1 MLVPK
6 EKKSSQSVSVKNEN
20 STVNTS
26 LPFHDNRKESANV
39 AQFQHLANKSS
50 NSKKIA
56 QLQERARPKKKQYG
70 LPDQLKSGIEQ
81 LSGIA
86 MDDVTVHRNSS
97 KPAQLQAHA
106 YAQGTNIH
114 LAPGQE
120 KHLAHEA
127 WHVVQQKQGRVN
139 PTLQMK
145 GNVAVNDDAS
155 LEREADV
162 MGAKAVQMKIPEA
175 TCNSLQR
182 KSNTIVAASQLVV
195 QRYFDTRGYSY
206 ARKMWADAEDYV
218 LHLNNRLD
226 IRTHRGDKYID
237 SLKENI
243 EAKGRKAAGTLAG
256 EAYETF
262 QWDQPKGTSIVYGPG
277 GTSGGDLKTY
287 ESLTK
292 AGDRAKHPKDAGEV
306 KSASSGKTYLD
317 GVANAYH
324 DRKQHHIIMYPTDES
339 IAPNGHHF
347 TRAGIKYAIYD
358 KAYGNGA
365 HAGSYYKQVATIELP
380 DQDIRQF
387 LYLEEALITQVPLP
401 QVQGSGGTKVTK
413 MDTTD

>member
-6 EKKSSQSVSVKNEN
+6 EKKSSQSVSVKKEN

-56 QLQERARPKKKQYG
+56 QLQELSRPKKKQNG

-127 WHVVQQKQGRVN
+127 WHVVQQKQGRVK

-145 GNVAVNDDAS
+145 GNIAVNDDAS

-162 MGAKAVQMKIPEA
+162 MGAKAVQMKLDNA
-175 TCNSLQR
+175 THTNGCGCDACSG
-182 KSNTIVAASQLVV
+182 VVV
-195 QRYFDTRGYSY
+195 QKKDDNVIQRCHVCGNSNCKKGEICRKPPSGLFTPNSGSWNAKFYNQKQGHGGKPTEWEHPVPGKSYRDAGLGKSYKSAPVLQIPKSMHRGGVSGIGGGISSTGSSHS
-206 ARKMWADAEDYV
+206 AKQWSSGMGRQLKSGDFGGVIWKGVIDGMNAALVTGEDLQTAANGYYRIIMM
-218 LHLNNRLD
+218 HY
-226 IRTHRGDKYID
+226 HRGDINEHTAQQLIQQLMNALHNQLSRPDLY
-237 SLKENI
+237 
-243 EAKGRKAAGTLAG
+243 GG
-256 EAYETF
+256 
-262 QWDQPKGTSIVYGPG
+262 PKHPGPG
-277 GTSGGDLKTY
+277 SG
-287 ESLTK
+287 
-292 AGDRAKHPKDAGEV
+292 P
-306 KSASSGKTYLD
+306 
-317 GVANAYH
+317 
-324 DRKQHHIIMYPTDES
+324 P
-339 IAPNGHHF
+339 P
-347 TRAGIKYAIYD
+347 
-358 KAYGNGA
+358 
-365 HAGSYYKQVATIELP
+365 
-380 DQDIRQF
+380 
-387 LYLEEALITQVPLP
+387 
-401 QVQGSGGTKVTK
+401 GSGGGITSH
-413 MDTTD
+413 